1 MSCYAICYHRVLPE
15 VSDDLGTVDFYHHA
29 RSMLQSLKDF
39 RSQLDALQ
47 DHCQIVDAA
56 GFLRARGSESYARPT
71 VLLTFDDGYADFAS
85 VVMPELSARGLPC
98 VLFPTKAP
106 VTARFVPPRD
116 QVYALLA
123 ADYRGPR
130 RLSAEERKS
139 WVSGNHKS
147 AMLRASPAE
156 QAGLIHGLASH
167 VGVGQ
172 PPQAPC
178 HLTETQLRGLPAS
191 VYLGAH
197 GLYHHE
203 FGSLDP
209 KDLHAELVE
218 ILEWVARV
226 QPAQPHGAWLAYPNG
241 KDDREERPGQVVQ
254 AVSDAGTNYAFT
266 AKKEVHHAQASNL
279 KIPRI
284 FSQDG
289 VDYLRPIWEKKV

>member
-1 MSCYAICYHRVLPE
+1 MSIHVICYHRVLSD
-15 VSDDLGTVDFYHHA
+15 VSDDLGTVDAYHHA
-29 RSMLQSLKDF
+29 RGMLHSLADF

-56 GFLRARGSESYARPT
+56 GFLRARACEAHAKPP

-106 VTARFVPPRD
+106 VTTGYVPPRD

-123 ADYRGPR
+123 ADFRASC
-130 RLSAEERKS
+130 RLSSEERNS
-139 WVSGNHKS
+139 WISGYHKS
-147 AMLRASPAE
+147 AMLAANPLE
-156 QAGLIHGLASH
+156 QAELILGLASQ
-167 VGVGQ
+167 VGVGYL
-172 PPQAPC
+172 PPAPS
-178 HLTETQLRGLPAS
+178 HLTETQLKQLPTS

-203 FGSLDP
+203 FGSLGSGE
-209 KDLHAELVE
+209 LCAELSE

-241 KDDREERPGQVVQ
+241 KDDREGRPGQVVQ
-254 AVSDAGTNYAFT
+254 AVSDAGTDYAFT

>member
-1 MSCYAICYHRVLPE
+1 MSAYVICYHRVLPD
-15 VSDDLGTVDFYHHA
+15 VSDDLGMVDAYHHA
-29 RSMLQSLKDF
+29 RGMLHTLADF

-56 GFLRARGSESYARPT
+56 GFLSVRACEGHLKPA

-106 VTARFVPPRD
+106 VTSGFVPPRD

-123 ADYRGPR
+123 ADYRGAR
-130 RLSAEERKS
+130 RLSVEERNS
-139 WVSGNHKS
+139 WVSGNHKT
-147 AMLRASPAE
+147 AMLAANPLAQAE
-156 QAGLIHGLASH
+156 LIQGLAAQ
-167 VGVGQ
+167 VGVGHF
-172 PPQAPC
+172 PAAPS
-178 HLTETQLRGLPAS
+178 HLSEAQLKQLPAT

-203 FGSLDP
+203 FGSLGSEE
-209 KDLHAELVE
+209 LRAELAE
-218 ILEWVARV
+218 ILGWIERGR
-226 QPAQPHGAWLAYPNG
+226 PGQPHGAWLAYPNG

-254 AVSDAGTNYAFT
+254 AVSNAGVSYAFT
-266 AKKEVHHAQASNL
+266 ARKEVRSAEALDL
-279 KIPRI
+279 KIPRV

-289 VDYLRPIWEKKV
+289 VDYLRPIWEKEA